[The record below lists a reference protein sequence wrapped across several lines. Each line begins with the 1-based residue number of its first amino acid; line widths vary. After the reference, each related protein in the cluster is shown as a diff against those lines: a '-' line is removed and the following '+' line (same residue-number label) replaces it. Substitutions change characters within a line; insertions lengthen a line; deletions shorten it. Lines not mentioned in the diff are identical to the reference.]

1 MVTIYISH
9 CVINAVSFEHPTRK
23 GSESYLFANLN
34 PASSVKRYHF
44 LGFKSAA
51 SLFPLSWVNFLS
63 LSDSVSFLYDKQGS
77 FPTDKVSQIQL
88 QIMSL
93 FKWYHTCSLSK
104 QDGARDTTYASSI
117 PLLSIRLES
126 FLTKNLNK
134 RGLTFF
140 YFLLRCVI
148 SWENS
153 VYPRNK
159 LNTVKILVFSFASGS
174 LLVFT
179 SNSVTLIGSFWNTPL
194 FLLSRLN
201 LTETKFVLQTNTIN
215 TTEENA

>member
-63 LSDSVSFLYDKQGS
+63 LSDSVSFLYDEQGS

-134 RGLTFF
+134 RGLPFFIF
-140 YFLLRCVI
+140 YFAVR
-148 SWENS
+148 S
-153 VYPRNK
+153 VK
-159 LNTVKILVFSFASGS
+159 KTLSTLA
-174 LLVFT
+174 T
-179 SNSVTLIGSFWNTPL
+179 S
-194 FLLSRLN
+194 
-201 LTETKFVLQTNTIN
+201 
-215 TTEENA
+215 